1 MDYLAKKMINMIKSL
16 LLYTGSILTIIMSC
30 VLIYSTFVFTY
41 YPKKMQN
48 FCDSISEGELISDV
62 EKEVK
67 NNNFKQY
74 KNTQDRR
81 LLIFDDKTMGKSTC
95 TIYYKDNE
103 RVYKKSYMND

>member
-48 FCDSISEGELISDV
+48 FCDSISEGDLISDV

-95 TIYYKDNE
+95 TI
-103 RVYKKSYMND
+103 

>member
-48 FCDSISEGELISDV
+48 FCDSISEGDLISDV

>member
-30 VLIYSTFVFTY
+30 VLIYFTFVFTY

-48 FCDSISEGELISDV
+48 FCDSISEGDLISDV

-81 LLIFDDKTMGKSTC
+81 LLISDNKTMGKSTC

>member
-30 VLIYSTFVFTY
+30 VLIYFTFVFTY

-48 FCDSISEGELISDV
+48 FCDSISEGDLISDV

-81 LLIFDDKTMGKSTC
+81 LLIFEALLHKPL
-95 TIYYKDNE
+95 NLLL
-103 RVYKKSYMND
+103 

>member
-30 VLIYSTFVFTY
+30 VLIYSAFVFTY

-48 FCDSISEGELISDV
+48 FCDSISEGDLISDV

>member
-48 FCDSISEGELISDV
+48 FCDSISEGDLISDV

-81 LLIFDDKTMGKSTC
+81 LLISDNKTMGKSTC

>member
-1 MDYLAKKMINMIKSL
+1 
-16 LLYTGSILTIIMSC
+16 
-30 VLIYSTFVFTY
+30 
-41 YPKKMQN
+41 MQN
-48 FCDSISEGELISDV
+48 FCDSISEGDLIRDV